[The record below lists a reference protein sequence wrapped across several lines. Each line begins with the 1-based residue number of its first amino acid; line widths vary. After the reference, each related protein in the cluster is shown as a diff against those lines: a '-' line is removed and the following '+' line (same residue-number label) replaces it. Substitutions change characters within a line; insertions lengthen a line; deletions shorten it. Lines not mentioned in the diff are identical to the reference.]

1 MKSIFVLLLLTLS
14 AFAQQETAAAAV
26 ACGPKGA
33 NFDVKSDESQHV
45 LPQLEPGKALVVFV
59 QDIGLVSCLGHC
71 GTTKIGLDGAW
82 VGANQHNSY
91 FSVSVEPGEHH
102 VCASPQGHFVPTMT
116 SSDAAVRSAFAHFTA
131 EAGKVYYFR
140 VRRFGFGGQYQE
152 LFDLDAID
160 SDQGKYLIAWY
171 PLSVSHQK
179 P

>member
-1 MKSIFVLLLLTLS
+1 VKSIFVLLLLTLS
-14 AFAQQETAAAAV
+14 AFAQQESAAVAAAA

-33 NFDVKSDESQHV
+33 NFDLKMDDSQHT
-45 LPQLEPGKALVVFV
+45 LAQPEPGKALVYFI
-59 QDIGLVSCLGHC
+59 QDIGVVSCLGHC
-71 GTTKIGLDGAW
+71 GTTRMAVDGAW

-91 FSVSVEPGEHH
+91 FSASVEPGEHH
-102 VCASPQGHFVPTMT
+102 VCASPQGHFVPTLTT
-116 SSDAAVRSAFAHFTA
+116 SYVTPRSAFAHFTA

-140 VRRFGFGGQYQE
+140 VRRFSAQNQE

-179 P
+179 

>member
-1 MKSIFVLLLLTLS
+1 MKNIFVFLLLASS
-14 AFAQQETAAAAV
+14 AFAQQETTASAA
-26 ACGPKGA
+26 ACGPKSA
-33 NFDVKSDESQHV
+33 NFDVKMDESQHA
-45 LPQLEPGKALVVFV
+45 LAQPEPGKALVYFI
-59 QDIGLVSCLGHC
+59 QDLGLVSCLGHC
-71 GTTKIGLDGAW
+71 GTTRIGLDGTW

-102 VCASPQGHFVPTMT
+102 VCASPQGRFVPTMT
-116 SSDAAVRSAFAHFTA
+116 SSYAAVRSAFAHFTA

-171 PLSVSHQK
+171 PLSTSHQK
-179 P
+179 